1 MPGYQVLII
10 VIGGF
15 GLLAV
20 GMAVG
25 WWLCRRRHAT
35 PLALGTDAGTD
46 DRESVLQLL
55 DDLESWTQRYY
66 GDVSQHQDLLD
77 ALSKAV
83 GGDDAQSL
91 ASERVLALLQKVIA
105 SNNDLKQKLLT
116 AEDQLDQKS
125 QQIKW
130 YLNEARTDALTGLA
144 NRREF
149 DQRLEELFA
158 EHRRGGRSFS
168 VALVD
173 IDHFK
178 SINDLHGH
186 PEGDRVLT
194 EFAHSLRSELADTLL
209 VARFGGEEFAVILQD
224 SVRQSAGRIERLRQQ
239 IARQRHQVGQGE
251 LRLTVSAGLAEPGD
265 DMGAASIVRRADEAL
280 YAAKNIGRNRVYF
293 HDGRQPTVVDAPEV
307 VS

>member
-1 MPGYQVLII
+1 MHGYQVLII
-10 VIGGF
+10 VVGAI
-15 GLLAV
+15 GLLA
-20 GMAVG
+20 GGTAMG
-25 WWLCRRRHAT
+25 WWLCRRQRTA
-35 PLALGTDAGTD
+35 PVDARD

-83 GGDDAQSL
+83 GGDDGQSL
-91 ASERVLALLQKVIA
+91 SSDRVVALLQKVIA
-105 SNNDLKQKLLT
+105 SNNDLKQKLST

-158 EHRRGGRSFS
+158 AHRHGGQSFS

-194 EFAHSLRSELADTLL
+194 EFAHSLRSELADALL
-209 VARFGGEEFAVILQD
+209 VARFGGEEFAVILQG

-239 IARQRHQVGQGE
+239 IARQRHQVGQEE